1 MSGGCYGLFQGM
13 GDEVAALV
21 VVIDAA
27 VMRMWANEC
36 MNVRAFGVQ
45 LQFKRKCV
53 WIMIK

>member
-36 MNVRAFGVQ
+36 MDVRAFGVQ
-45 LQFKRKCV
+45 LQFTRECV
-53 WIMIK
+53 